1 MVLALASC
9 GNKEEKPDSTAVVEA
24 IIHEEVS
31 LDSVVTYFQG
41 KGYEF
46 DVLDVREEI
55 SCIGK
60 TELLALGDAFNL
72 KVLYRGQALNF
83 EEAYLDSKRVGLSVY
98 LKDSLYADIN
108 TMVNAD
114 GVPGMFYFG
123 IDFSQSF
130 LGLHCEEEK

>member
-1 MVLALASC
+1 MILTLTSC
-9 GNKEEKPDSTAVVEA
+9 GNKEEKADNTTVVEA
-24 IIHEEVS
+24 VIHEEVS

-55 SCIGK
+55 PCIGK

-72 KVLYRGQALNF
+72 KVLYHGQALNF
-83 EEAYLDSKRVGLSVY
+83 EEAYLDSKKVGLSVY
-98 LKDSLYADIN
+98 LEDSLYADIN
-108 TMVNAD
+108 PMVNAD

-130 LGLHCEEEK
+130 LGLQCEEEK